1 MPLLSLLYK
10 IAPTSIGSIELDA
23 AISISHR
30 AEVEVTQHPVEKGAD
45 IADHL
50 RPKPEIVTIEGVV
63 SNTPINVTQQT
74 RAVEFVG
81 TGFRAEFQTTA
92 REEQPF
98 GVPGYAE
105 EAYAKLRD
113 IKDNRELVTIVT
125 PLKTYENMALTS
137 LEIPQDAKTGDSL
150 RFTATFQNV
159 RVVENKV
166 TNLKVATDPRANKK
180 AKLGK
185 QAAEILKQD
194 ANAVRKIAQPWTD
207 TIGKGFERI
216 NIFGFGE

>member
-1 MPLLSLLYK
+1 
-10 IAPTSIGSIELDA
+10 
-23 AISISHR
+23 
-30 AEVEVTQHPVEKGAD
+30 
-45 IADHL
+45 
-50 RPKPEIVTIEGVV
+50 
-63 SNTPINVTQQT
+63 
-74 RAVEFVG
+74 
-81 TGFRAEFQTTA
+81 
-92 REEQPF
+92 
-98 GVPGYAE
+98 
-105 EAYAKLRD
+105 
-113 IKDNRELVTIVT
+113 
-125 PLKTYENMALTS
+125 MALTS